1 MDVYV
6 VDITGTLD
14 KGIYER
20 LMACVSPEKRAR
32 IPRFF
37 REEDRIRGL
46 IADILARS
54 VITRETGLE
63 NHQIEFYTNDY
74 GKPFLKGRTDFQ
86 FNLSHSGIWVVC
98 AVDNQP
104 IGIDVERIQSIDL
117 DISKNYFSP
126 DEHQDLMTQEDK
138 FAYFFT
144 LWSLKESY
152 IKIVGKGLSLPLNSF
167 SIKFFSPDDI
177 RIKAEDRLLE
187 NIFFKQYDIHMDY
200 KMAVCAHQRGFP
212 GSIRVMTMQQLA
224 DEFLDDGSINTGENY

>member
-1 MDVYV
+1 MDVYA
-6 VDITGTLD
+6 VDVTGTLE

-32 IPRFF
+32 IQRFY
-37 REEDRIRGL
+37 REEDRVRGL

-74 GKPFLKGRTDFQ
+74 GKPFLKGRDDFQ
-86 FNLSHSGIWVVC
+86 FNLSHSGIWVVG
-98 AVDNQP
+98 AMDNLP
-104 IGIDVERIQSIDL
+104 IGIDVERIQPIDL
-117 DISKNYFSP
+117 DISENYFSP
-126 DEHQDLMTQEDK
+126 DEHQDLMAQVDK

-177 RIKAEDRLLE
+177 RIKAEGQLLE
-187 NIFFKQYDIHMDY
+187 DTFFLSYDIHKDY
-200 KMAVCAHQRGFP
+200 KMAVCTHQRKFP
-212 GSIRVMTMQQLA
+212 GSVRMMTMQQLA
-224 DEFLDDGSINTGENY
+224 GEFLGY